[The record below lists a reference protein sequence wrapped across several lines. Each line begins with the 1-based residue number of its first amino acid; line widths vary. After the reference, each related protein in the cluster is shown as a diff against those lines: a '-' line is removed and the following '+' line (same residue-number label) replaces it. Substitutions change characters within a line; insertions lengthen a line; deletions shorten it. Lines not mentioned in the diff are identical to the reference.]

1 VRDLLHSN
9 KNLREE
15 LEREKKIR
23 EEVEVKLK
31 ISMMDGERRE

>member
-1 VRDLLHSN
+1 
-9 KNLREE
+9 LREE

-31 ISMMDGERRE
+31 VSLMDGERRE